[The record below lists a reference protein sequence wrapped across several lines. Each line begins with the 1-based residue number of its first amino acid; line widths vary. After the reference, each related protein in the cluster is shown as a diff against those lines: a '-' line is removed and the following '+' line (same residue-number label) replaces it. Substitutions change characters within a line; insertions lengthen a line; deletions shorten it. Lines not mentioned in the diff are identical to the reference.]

1 MRLSLL
7 LALIMLPIMAGEARP
22 LVVARGADCVG
33 LDPANILDGES
44 AKVSVQIFETLVR
57 FKPGS
62 TEVEPCLATTWK
74 VSEDGLSWDF
84 TLREKVLFHDGTKL
98 DAAAVVFSFQ
108 RQMDK
113 GHRAHKGTFE
123 YWSLFSDVSAV
134 EAVGPMAV
142 RFTLKRPFAPFLA
155 NLAMF
160 SAAIISPASWD
171 KSGEGIMDHPVG
183 TGPFEFVQWRRRES
197 VTLKAF
203 SGYWGPQ
210 PHCPLLVFK
219 VVEKSPVRLALLK
232 KGEADIADGLSPME
246 IETAA
251 ADPSLKLSKAVG
263 MNVAYMAMNANKGP
277 FMNAK
282 VRQAV
287 RLALDRQQMATQL
300 FRGFGQAAA
309 SPLPPCMW
317 GIDPS
322 IKAGAPDPEASKKLL
337 SEAGFPEGF
346 TCTLSFGNNPRPY
359 LPEPKKAAL
368 LVKNS
373 LKAVG
378 IFVTLE
384 EMEWGAYLEHTK
396 QGKHE
401 MCLMGWNGDNGDPD
415 NFLYT
420 LLSSETAK
428 VPAMN
433 LSFFRDD
440 KVDAWL
446 KEAQVTPLQSAR
458 EALYRQVL
466 QRVDELCP
474 MVPLFHAEQVAVH
487 LTGIGGFML
496 HPDGLRSLGA
506 VQR

>member
-7 LALIMLPIMAGEARP
+7 MALLILPLMAGDDRP

-44 AKVSVQIFETLVR
+44 AKVSVQVFETLVR

-62 TEVEPCLATTWK
+62 TEVEPCLASSWTT
-74 VSEDGLSWDF
+74 SEDGLTWDF
-84 TLREKVLFHDGTKL
+84 TLRDKVIFHDGTGM

-113 GHRAHKGTFE
+113 NHKAHKGTFE
-123 YWSLFSDVSAV
+123 YWALFSDVAAV
-134 EAVGPMAV
+134 EATGPMAV

-160 SAAIISPASWD
+160 SAAIISPASWE
-171 KSGEGIMDHPVG
+171 KSGEGIIDHPVG
-183 TGPFEFVQWRRRES
+183 TGPYMFVEWRRRES

-203 SGYWGPQ
+203 KEYWGPQ
-210 PHCPLLVFK
+210 AHCPLLVFK

-232 KGEADIADGLSPME
+232 KGEIDIADGLSPVE
-246 IETAA
+246 IEAAA
-251 ADPSLKLSKAVG
+251 ADKDLRLAKAVG
-263 MNVAYMAMNANKGP
+263 MNVAYLAMNADKGP
-277 FMNAK
+277 FKDAR
-282 VRQAV
+282 VRRAV
-287 RLALDRQQMATQL
+287 RLALDRSQMALQL
-300 FRGFGQAAA
+300 FRGYGQVAV
-309 SPLPPCMW
+309 SPLPSCLW
-317 GIDPS
+317 GTDPS
-322 IKAGAPDPEASKKLL
+322 LKAGSADPEASRKLL
-337 SEAGFPEGF
+337 AEAGCAEGF

-368 LVKNS
+368 LVKNA

-378 IFVTLE
+378 ITVNLE
-384 EMEWGAYLEHTK
+384 EMEWGSFLEHTK

-415 NFLYT
+415 NFLTT
-420 LLSSETAK
+420 LLSSETAQL
-428 VPAMN
+428 PAMN
-433 LSFFRDD
+433 LSFFRDPQ
-440 KVDAWL
+440 VDSWL
-446 KEAQVTPLQSAR
+446 KEAQVTSKQEAR

-466 QRVDELCP
+466 RRVDELCP

-487 LTGIGGFML
+487 AAGVRGFML